1 MRSGFCGSRSK
12 GIGRWGMETFV
23 ALALV
28 GGLAFGLGLA
38 GCGGDDA
45 RRDTAQTSRT
55 AVADA
60 GAARS
65 ETPRRNVAVRPEAR
79 RAVETPASEAPA
91 EAQEVTTAE
100 SEVTTAE
107 SEVAT
112 AEPEPLRPVTYQEA
126 EEMYRAGQYADAAD
140 AFTVYAQQ
148 NSENPWGYYML
159 GLSQW
164 KAGRNQDAYA
174 ALKTAQ
180 ERDPQH
186 AKTSINLAR
195 VLLELNRPEE
205 AMEEARKGA
214 DLDPLGGAAH
224 RVLARAYHAAG
235 ETELA
240 ITTYHR
246 AVRIDHEDAWAM
258 NNLGLVLIEEER
270 FAEALPPLARAVQ
283 LRGDVAAFHNNLG
296 IALERTERSVAAAE
310 AYRAALAV
318 DSTYAKAATSLAR
331 VEPLAVGPADSTE
344 LNDLAQQFADR
355 ISRPELSE
363 VAP

>member
-1 MRSGFCGSRSK
+1 MRSRFCGSRSTR
-12 GIGRWGMETFV
+12 IGRWGMETFV

-60 GAARS
+60 AAARS
-65 ETPRRNVAVRPEAR
+65 ETPRRNVAVQPEAR

-91 EAQEVTTAE
+91 EALEVTTAE
-100 SEVTTAE
+100 SK
-107 SEVAT
+107 VAT
-112 AEPEPLRPVTYQEA
+112 AEPEPPRPVTYQEA
-126 EEMYRAGQYADAAD
+126 EAMYRAGQYADAAD

-148 NSENPWGYYML
+148 NPENPWGYYML

-224 RVLARAYHAAG
+224 RVLARACHAAG
-235 ETELA
+235 ETEQA
-240 ITTYHR
+240 ITTYQR

-310 AYRAALAV
+310 AYRAALAI

>member
-1 MRSGFCGSRSK
+1 MTSGFCGSRSK

-55 AVADA
+55 AVA

-65 ETPRRNVAVRPEAR
+65 ETPRRNVAVQPEAR

-91 EAQEVTTAE
+91 EAPEVTTAE
-100 SEVTTAE
+100 SKA
-107 SEVAT
+107 AT
-112 AEPEPLRPVTYQEA
+112 AEPEPPRPVTYQDA

-180 ERDPQH
+180 EKDPQH

-235 ETELA
+235 ETEQA
-240 ITTYHR
+240 ITTYQR

-258 NNLGLVLIEEER
+258 NNLGFVLIEEER

-310 AYRAALAV
+310 SYRAALAI

-331 VEPLAVGPADSTE
+331 VEPLAVGPANSTE